1 MRRGGRTKILGL
13 VLGALLLGGGYLAL
27 ERLRGTE
34 SPGSPAP
41 DPAQLALGRTLY
53 GEACAAC
60 HGAEL
65 EGQPNWRQR
74 DPDGLLPAPPHDETG
89 HTWHH
94 PDRQL
99 FEITKWGTA
108 ALIGPDYQTTMGPF
122 GELLSDDEIRAVLA
136 YIKSRWP
143 ENIRARQAE
152 ATARAGN

>member
-1 MRRGGRTKILGL
+1 M
-13 VLGALLLGGGYLAL
+13 VLGVVVAGLLAGAGYLGY
-27 ERLRGTE
+27 ERLFDPAAG
-34 SPGSPAP
+34 AP

-60 HGAEL
+60 HGAGL
-65 EGQPNWRQR
+65 EGEPNWRQR
-74 DPDGLLPAPPHDETG
+74 KPDGLLPAPPHDETG

-99 FEITKWGTA
+99 FEITKRGTA
-108 ALIGPDYQTTMGPF
+108 ALVGSDYQTAMGPF

-143 ENIRARQAE
+143 ENIRTRQAE
-152 ATARAGN
+152 ITERAGS

>member
-1 MRRGGRTKILGL
+1 MLSGDRNKLLGL
-13 VLGALLLGGGYLAL
+13 LLGVLLLGGGYLAL
-27 ERLRGTE
+27 ERLRVLE
-34 SPGSPAP
+34 PPGAPP
-41 DPAQLALGRTLY
+41 DPAQLALGRSLY
-53 GEACAAC
+53 DANCAAC

-65 EGQPNWRQR
+65 EGQANWRQR

-94 PDRQL
+94 PDWQL
-99 FEITKWGTA
+99 FEITKQGTA
-108 ALIGPDYQTTMGPF
+108 AIVGSDYKTTMGPF
-122 GELLSDDEIRAVLA
+122 GELLSDDEIWAVLA